1 MKVYLDCHQ
10 NIAETVRRLHVHRNT
25 FLYQLERIREITA
38 MDLQD
43 ADTAFLLSFVL
54 RLILK

>member
-1 MKVYLDCHQ
+1 
-10 NIAETVRRLHVHRNT
+10 VHRNT